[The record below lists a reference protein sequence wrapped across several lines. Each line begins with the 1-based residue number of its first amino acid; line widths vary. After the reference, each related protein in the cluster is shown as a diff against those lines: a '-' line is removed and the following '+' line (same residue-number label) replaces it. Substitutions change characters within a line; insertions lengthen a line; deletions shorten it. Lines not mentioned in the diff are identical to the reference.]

1 METKKELNYFQTL
14 DAIDISGHVET
25 KNGLS
30 YLSWAWAW
38 KIVKEHHP
46 DATYKIYER
55 DTEYGPVNYFT
66 DGATCWVKT
75 GLTINDIEY
84 IEMLPVM
91 DYKNRSILLNDI
103 TSFDVNKAIQ
113 RSLTK
118 AAARHGVGIR
128 LYSGEDLPESEA
140 EAKAR
145 AVEQKKIA
153 NTKVKPLIMNIGNM
167 IKDKKIE
174 MADYKKIVEEVT
186 GSKTFSV
193 NKATDEDY
201 ETVSTIY
208 NKMLGK

>member
-1 METKKELNYFQTL
+1 METKKELNYFQIL
-14 DAIDISGHVET
+14 DAIDISDHVET

-30 YLSWAWAW
+30 YLSWSWAW

-75 GLTINDIEY
+75 GLTINGIEY
-84 IEMLPVM
+84 IEELPVM

-118 AAARHGVGIR
+118 AAARHGVGLR

-145 AVEQKKIA
+145 AVEQKKPTNI
-153 NTKVKPLIMNIGNM
+153 KVKPLIMNIGNM

-174 MADYKKIVEEVT
+174 MANYKKIVEEVT